1 MHLFPQSLMWLL
13 VVFSSTCAVDCGFQY
28 LLGSWLEDTFSS
40 LPHETLHHHR
50 NLNHQNQ
57 HKREPAGRMETAVH
71 LISQKRHP
79 LGAEIF
85 CWPDAS
91 HSKGEEVTQALNA
104 SRWGSLGVILKL
116 STTEV
121 LSQDKTIF
129 LVKDTRPPDTTFWR
143 SLSTN
148 RSLESQHHL
157 VYSHYC

>member
-91 HSKGEEVTQALNA
+91 HSKGEDYTGPECKQVGITGGHLK
-104 SRWGSLGVILKL
+104 SCLPLKYYLKIKPYFLWKTPGHLIPPFGLGCPLIRHRRVSI
-116 STTEV
+116 
-121 LSQDKTIF
+121 I
-129 LVKDTRPPDTTFWR
+129 
-143 SLSTN
+143 
-148 RSLESQHHL
+148 
-157 VYSHYC
+157 